1 MNGKPAAEERAR
13 SQEWEHPRPPS
24 VYMNRIVSCAV
35 AWFCEWMQRN
45 GLFTIGLFI
54 PLAIVY
60 GPAFK
65 AHIERSM
72 NPLVFNDDAR
82 QLIFPLFR
90 YYDRGLFS
98 HDYFATYYLAS
109 FPIGYRALYR
119 IGAVLWDPAAIS
131 KVLTYILLAV
141 TAIAV
146 AAAARRLAGYFG
158 SFLAV
163 ALVLGGGIF
172 VFTMVGGMPRG
183 FGFPVLALT
192 AAALVYG
199 KPRLLATIVCVSA
212 AFYPPVAIQAG
223 IALTIWL
230 FALPGQ
236 DRGGAVDWGFWRRV
250 RLVVVVAS
258 ISALILLPE
267 LLGTRAYGRLLGPRD
282 VTEYPE
288 RGERYQAGQDLPP
301 FRTFPEATLQ
311 WVHDL
316 FWVTGQPLCKKVRE
330 WAKVRSYPDANSNGD
345 VVIELLTGA
354 LLIGGM
360 LVAAR
365 DSMGR
370 RLLVLGVAAWL
381 SHLLARALTPS
392 LYGAERY
399 VRYAVPI
406 LLVLLI
412 PTVGA
417 AIGAQIFGRRFI
429 NFGRATGVIGIAAM
443 ALLPL
448 AGRGPSKD
456 FGLNIDVTSQHRF
469 YDFLKQLPKDVLIAS
484 WPDRFQGTPDLDN
497 VPYVSR
503 RQVFIA
509 LKLNH
514 SYQKGYAEEMRRRM
528 HALIEAYF
536 ATDRGPLERLRDD
549 FGVTHLIFQ
558 QNILEKP
565 PDYFKPFTEWIH
577 KAFNDGRSKGFEI
590 PRQIEATKVFS
601 DGPLIVLDL
610 RRLSA
615 Q

>member
-1 MNGKPAAEERAR
+1 MVSSTVAYARA
-13 SQEWEHPRPPS
+13 W
-24 VYMNRIVSCAV
+24 I
-35 AWFCEWMQRN
+35 QRN
-45 GLFTIGLFI
+45 GLFTLGLLI
-54 PLAIVY
+54 PLVIVD
-60 GPAFK
+60 GPALK

-72 NPLVFNDDAR
+72 NPFIFNDDAR

-119 IGAVLWDPAAIS
+119 IGALLWDPAAIS
-131 KVLTYILLAV
+131 KVLPYILLAV

-158 SFLAV
+158 AFLAV
-163 ALVLGGGIF
+163 ALVLSSNIF
-172 VFTMVGGMPRG
+172 LFTMSGGLPRG
-183 FGFPVLALT
+183 FSFPVLAMT

-199 KPRLLATIVCVSA
+199 KPRFLAAIVCVSA
-212 AFYPPVAIQAG
+212 AFLA
-223 IALTIWL
+223 
-230 FALPGQ
+230 
-236 DRGGAVDWGFWRRV
+236 
-250 RLVVVVAS
+250 AS

-267 LLGTRAYGRLLGPRD
+267 LLGARAYGRSLGPRD

-288 RGERYQAGQDLPP
+288 LGPNGRYGPVQDRPP
-301 FRTFPEATLQ
+301 FKTFPEVAFQ
-311 WVHDL
+311 WVPNLVEFAD
-316 FWVTGQPLCKKVRE
+316 GQPWSKKVQE
-330 WAKVRSYPDANSNGD
+330 WGEVRAYPEANQNRD
-345 VVIELLTGA
+345 VVIELLIGA

-360 LVAAR
+360 FVAAR
-365 DSMGR
+365 DSVGR

-392 LYGAERY
+392 LYGPERY
-399 VRYAVPI
+399 VRYAIPT

-412 PTVGA
+412 PAAGA
-417 AIGAQIFGRRFI
+417 AIGARLAGRRFSA
-429 NFGRATGVIGIAAM
+429 FGRAAGAIAIAAM
-443 ALLPL
+443 VLLPL

-456 FGLNIDVTSQHRF
+456 LGLNIDVTSQQRL
-469 YDFLKQLPKDVLIAS
+469 YAFLRHLPKDVLIAG
-484 WPDRFQGTPDLDN
+484 WPTDLNN

-509 LKLNH
+509 SKLTH
-514 SYQKGYAEEMRRRM
+514 SYQKGYADEMRRRM

-536 ATDRGPLERLRDD
+536 ATDPGALERLRDN

-558 QNILEKP
+558 QSILDKP
-565 PDYFKPFTEWIH
+565 PDYFEPFSDWIQ
-577 KAFNDGRSKGFEI
+577 KAFDDGKNKGFEI
-590 PRQIEATKVFS
+590 PRQTEAAKVFS

-615 Q
+615 L